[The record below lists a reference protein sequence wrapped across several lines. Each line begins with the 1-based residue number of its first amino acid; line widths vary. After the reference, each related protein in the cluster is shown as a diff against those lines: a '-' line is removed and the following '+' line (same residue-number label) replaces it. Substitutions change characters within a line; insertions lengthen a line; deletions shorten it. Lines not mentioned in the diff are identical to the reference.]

1 MAKILTGTGK
11 ILKRN
16 SDNMVVRAYESTDTI
31 DLQAEKIM
39 ITNSSGQGVE
49 TWTKA
54 VGYNTSNMTVHEN
67 VTLPSGYAHSKFIY
81 NGSSWS
87 QDSNWEDIPGVDLG
101 KLYTAVDNSSS
112 TTSIVTGP
120 FCDTVK
126 PGALI
131 QIGSEKMTFSSFSK
145 NSDRT
150 QHTMTVTR
158 AADSTTI
165 AAHAEGAKIFYPL
178 FS

>member
-16 SDNMVVRAYESTDTI
+16 SDNMVVRAYESTDSI
-31 DLQAEKIM
+31 DLQAEKI
-39 ITNSSGQGVE
+39 IVTNSSGQGVE
-49 TWTKA
+49 IWTKT

-67 VTLPSGYAHSKFIY
+67 VTLPSGYAHSKFTY

-87 QDSNWEDIPGVDLG
+87 QDSNWKDNPGFGLG
-101 KLYTAVDNSSS
+101 KLLTAVDNSSS
-112 TTSIVTGP
+112 TTAIVTHP
-120 FCDTVK
+120 VCDGIK
-126 PGALI
+126 PGELI

-165 AAHAEGAKIFYPL
+165 AAHAEGAEIFYPL

>member
-1 MAKILTGTGK
+1 MARILTGTGK

-31 DLQAEKIM
+31 NLQAEKIM
-39 ITNSSGQGVE
+39 VTNGSGQGVE

-54 VGYNTSNMTVHEN
+54 VGYNNSNMTVHEN
-67 VTLPSGYAHSKFIY
+67 VTLPSGYAHSKFTY

-87 QDSNWEDIPGVDLG
+87 QDSNWKDNPGFGLAR
-101 KLYTAVDNSSS
+101 LLTAVDNSSS
-112 TTSIVTGP
+112 TTSIVAP
-120 FCDTVK
+120 PVCDNLK
-126 PGALI
+126 PGDLI
-131 QIGSEKMTFSSFSK
+131 QIGSEKMTFSSLSK

-165 AAHAEGAKIFYPL
+165 AAHAEGAEIFYPL

>member
-1 MAKILTGTGK
+1 MARILTGTGK

-31 DLQAEKIM
+31 NLQAEKIM
-39 ITNSSGQGVE
+39 VTNNSGQGVE

-54 VGYNTSNMTVHEN
+54 VGYNNSNMTVYEN
-67 VTLPSGYAHSKFIY
+67 VTLPSGYAHSKFTY
-81 NGSSWS
+81 DGSSWTQHS
-87 QDSNWEDIPGVDLG
+87 DWVDNPGHILG
-101 KLYTAVDNSSS
+101 KLYTAIDNSSS

-120 FCDTVK
+120 FCDNIN
-126 PGALI
+126 PGELI

-145 NSDRT
+145 NSDST
-150 QHTMTVTR
+150 EHTMTVTR
-158 AADSTTI
+158 AAASTTI
-165 AAHAEGAKIFYPL
+165 AAHAEDVKIFYPL